1 MNSQQDTPINN
12 FYNESSNKI
21 FKLEA
26 ADQPIYQLIVEDC
39 MRKLPNVP
47 VGFQVYQ
54 TLQNILLKGNK
65 ITEQE
70 SHIYNIFVKMVN

>member
-1 MNSQQDTPINN
+1 
-12 FYNESSNKI
+12 
-21 FKLEA
+21 
-26 ADQPIYQLIVEDC
+26 